1 MEYRQGV
8 SSHRIEKDLRI
19 SHSTILR
26 LVRRYELYGT
36 DGLRDVKPIHIPSEI
51 KIRAVEEY
59 LAKKLSLKQVLYKYA
74 TTYSQFKDWRAR
86 YERYRSGDKFAFNGG
101 RIYSNDGMPERTV
114 IAAKPRMVMKS
125 KEIEER
131 KKALG
136 EMTKEELCE
145 LLLDAR
151 AEAELLKKLHALVEA
166 KKARLRGTPR
176 KSSKD

>member
-1 MEYRQGV
+1 M
-8 SSHRIEKDLRI
+8 
-19 SHSTILR
+19 T
-26 LVRRYELYGT
+26 LYLIGFVGSDT
-36 DGLRDVKPIHIPSEI
+36 G
-51 KIRAVEEY
+51 
-59 LAKKLSLKQVLYKYA
+59 KQV
-74 TTYSQFKDWRAR
+74 FG
-86 YERYRSGDKFAFNGG
+86 E
-101 RIYSNDGMPERTV
+101 DG
-114 IAAKPRMVMKS
+114 AAKMLAHS
-125 KEIEER
+125 EER